1 MIGGQAV
8 NYWAEHYLA
17 DEPGVTAGAVES
29 LAIGAEWSGRHIR
42 VLDPISLLLCKVKL
56 ALTVSQEKRHAIS
69 ISEMPRLFA
78 RAVAVMT
85 IFQLAFPGRV
95 NYCQVCI

>member
-1 MIGGQAV
+1 LIGGQAV

-42 VLDPISLLLCKVKL
+42 VLVPIFLLLCKVKL
-56 ALTVSQEKRHAIS
+56 ALLVCAYNFCKFHSTLGCTPAVGLKLATEAWTIEKLIEEA
-69 ISEMPRLFA
+69 A
-78 RAVAVMT
+78 K
-85 IFQLAFPGRV
+85 
-95 NYCQVCI
+95 